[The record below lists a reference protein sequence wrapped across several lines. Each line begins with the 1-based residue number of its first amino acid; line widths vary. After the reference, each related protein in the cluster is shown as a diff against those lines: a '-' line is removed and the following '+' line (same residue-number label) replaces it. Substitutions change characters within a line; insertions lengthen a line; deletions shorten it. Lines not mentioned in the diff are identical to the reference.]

1 MTKRNF
7 LLSTAAGKL
16 GDMVF
21 YRTGGEQRT
30 RTRVIPKNPKTIAQM
45 TNRLTMLNQTSI
57 FRSLKPIIESSFP
70 SRKSNQSA
78 YNAFVSANKVM
89 NPYYIRKQDLEA
101 GLCVPFGSVIAKG
114 NMGLNLQPN
123 VVDFQADPDEA
134 PTFFYAID
142 CLFNMTDLQYTYEG
156 STLDGM
162 NTVVVSGADLYKF
175 IKDNAKVALPN
186 EFTLTMVQGVPQVNT
201 ANEDRNIWDLA
212 YQILTF
218 ADGNVTAKTFGCAGN
233 ELKPSL
239 RLQAEEDAAS
249 GVLKVTHVVIDDI
262 FLTQNDIAYSPFAI
276 VLAFKDANGL
286 QVSSS
291 IMSKQYKSINSS
303 SIRHD
308 ANTYLV
314 GRFYYDVVM
323 SEYGY
328 TQGSVLEANVPVDTS
343 ADEPTEDS
351 SSNEEE

>member
-57 FRSLKPIIESSFP
+57 FRSLKPVIESSFP

-78 YNAFVSANKVM
+78 YNAFVSANKEM

-101 GLCVPFGSVIAKG
+101 GLSVPFGSIIAKG

-123 VVDFQADPDEA
+123 YISFQLEQNEA
-134 PTFFYAID
+134 PTYYYAID
-142 CLFNMTDLQYTYEG
+142 CLFNVTDLKYTYEG
-156 STLDGM
+156 TTLDGEKE
-162 NTVVVSGADLYKF
+162 VVLSGADLYNF
-175 IKDNAKVALPN
+175 VKDNAKVILPS
-186 EFTLTMVQGVPQVNT
+186 EFTLTIVQGVPVTNT

-218 ADGNVTAKTFGCAGN
+218 ANGTVTSKVFGCSDN
-233 ELKPSL
+233 SLTPSL
-239 RLQAEEDAAS
+239 KLLSDSAAAS
-249 GVLKVTHVVIDDI
+249 GVLAVSHVAINKRLLAADDV
-262 FLTQNDIAYSPFAI
+262 AYNPFGI

-291 IMSKQYKSINSS
+291 TMSKQYRNIGSLPVS
-303 SIRHD
+303 HD

-323 SEYGY
+323 YEYGY

-343 ADEPTEDS
+343 ADEPTENS
-351 SSNEEE
+351 GSNGGE